1 MTKIS
6 LVHVCMILLQT
17 SACLIEGSCYEP
29 GEYNPQN
36 PREFCDPKV
45 NYTIWQQADGEW
57 IILKMEL

>member
-1 MTKIS
+1 
-6 LVHVCMILLQT
+6 MILLQT